1 MEGFW
6 SPLELLSFLVWL
18 CDLWVGGC
26 EVWVMGSLES
36 GEGSACE
43 GGAVG
48 SLIGGGWLGVA
59 GSGSVRSCI
68 WREGV
73 GSAEGAGIE
82 GRGPGLW
89 EP

>member
-1 MEGFW
+1 MWVSGCEG
-6 SPLELLSFLVWL
+6 
-18 CDLWVGGC
+18 VGGWDELARKWGWRLRAC
-26 EVWVMGSLES
+26 CV
-36 GEGSACE
+36 CE